1 MGCRVSIGS
10 ISNCTKG
17 IDMSEKMFSNP
28 FPPAPETEK
37 PSIEQV
43 IDAEIV
49 RTEALFAECMAMVSK
64 IDDMAGTPGDYMVDD
79 KYASYGAV
87 RNYAFSLMD
96 RADIN
101 LAALHALKKL
111 IHDADA
117 QEQN

>member
-1 MGCRVSIGS
+1 
-10 ISNCTKG
+10 
-17 IDMSEKMFSNP
+17 MSEKMYRNP
-28 FPPAPETEK
+28 FPPSPETEK
-37 PSIEQV
+37 PPIEQV

-49 RTEALFAECMAMVSK
+49 RVEAMFAQCMNMVSM
-64 IDDMAGTPGDYMVDD
+64 IDDMAGAPGDYMVDD

-96 RADIN
+96 RADMN
-101 LAALHALKKL
+101 LAALQSLKKL